1 MSLAVLKVFLFSLTS
16 YDVSTLARN
25 TLTLPICSCDTNGAH
40 DCRYAGRT
48 ELPDNL
54 AALFR
59 PVACMVPDYTMIA
72 EIFLYSYGFERA
84 KELSGKVTT
93 VFKLSSEQ
101 LSSQVRALLLF
112 FVSLVAL
119 LLVLLQYN
127 FAVVPVEF
135 ASYAALVLFSSLHS
149 LVLPA

>member
-1 MSLAVLKVFLFSLTS
+1 VTDFIVPRSAQSVPVFTHNS
-16 YDVSTLARN
+16 YDVSTSARN
-25 TLTLPICSCDTNGAH
+25 TLTLPIRSCDTNGAH

-112 FVSLVAL
+112 FVSLDAL
-119 LLVLLQYN
+119 
-127 FAVVPVEF
+127 
-135 ASYAALVLFSSLHS
+135 
-149 LVLPA
+149 